1 VRSGCLQRSTVNFRF
16 DASFCNV
23 VLVAS
28 KIGLPRKK
36 CERPRCTR
44 LTTARV
50 DSAAHTALIHV
61 VVDHTVKL
69 PAGIVIVSVA
79 VGPFGDESAAASHH
93 ITHKDRIDEH

>member
-1 VRSGCLQRSTVNFRF
+1 
-16 DASFCNV
+16 
-23 VLVAS
+23 
-28 KIGLPRKK
+28 
-36 CERPRCTR
+36 
-44 LTTARV
+44 
-50 DSAAHTALIHV
+50 LIHV